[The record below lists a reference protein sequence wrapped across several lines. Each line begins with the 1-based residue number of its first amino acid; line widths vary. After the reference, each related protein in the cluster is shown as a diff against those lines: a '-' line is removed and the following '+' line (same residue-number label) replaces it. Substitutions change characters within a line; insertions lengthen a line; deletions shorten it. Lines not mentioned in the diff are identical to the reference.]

1 MKAHWLKAILTA
13 ALALFSLGTAQKLT
27 FWHYWDGA
35 NGQVLQGL
43 IERYQKEHPG
53 VTIEA
58 VFVPGGELLTKL
70 QTAITAK
77 QTPSMA
83 VSDLVAMPLLTQS
96 GALLPLD
103 DFIRQSNLN
112 LADYFPGPLVYGLYG
127 GKRYSLPVSA
137 SNLGL
142 FWNKN
147 LFRAA
152 GLDPNRPPRNWDELL
167 RFAKQIKEKTG
178 KWGIEL
184 FTQGGEGTTWQT
196 QVYFWGAGAEFL
208 NADNTAPVFNSA
220 QGVRALQF
228 LVDLV
233 QKEKVA
239 PVAPWGLFGRGE
251 AAMVMDGSW
260 MTQFF
265 PQQVNFELGAAPFPY
280 PSGGRP
286 ATNMG
291 GEQIFIFQNVDAA
304 TAKTAWDFIN
314 WFSSTP
320 VQVEWDRGTGFL
332 PVRRSVANDPAYRA
346 WVSNARPLM
355 RPFVDSMAFAKP
367 RPPVARYPQISDI
380 FAKYVQE
387 ALLGR
392 LSPKEALDRA
402 AQEVAP
408 LLR

>member
-1 MKAHWLKAILTA
+1 MKAHRLKVIVTV
-13 ALALFSLGTAQKLT
+13 ALALLSLGTAQKLT

-43 IERYQKEHPG
+43 IERYQKERPG

-70 QTAITAK
+70 QTAITAR
-77 QTPSMA
+77 QTPTMA
-83 VSDLVAMPLLTQS
+83 ISDLVAMPLLTRS
-96 GALLPLD
+96 GALAPLD
-103 DFIRQSNLN
+103 DYIRQSNLN
-112 LADYFPGPLVYGLYG
+112 LADYFPGPLVYGLYQ

-196 QVYFWGAGAEFL
+196 QVYFWGAGAEFMDA
-208 NADNTAPVFNSA
+208 NNTAPAFNSA

-265 PQQVNFELGAAPFPY
+265 PQQVNFELGAAAFPFAP
-280 PSGGRP
+280 GGRP

-291 GEQIFIFQNVDAA
+291 GEQIFIFQNADAA
-304 TAKTAWDFIN
+304 TAKAAWDFIN

-320 VQVEWDRGTGFL
+320 VQVEWNRGTGFL
-332 PVRRSVANDPAYRA
+332 PVRRSVASDPAYRA

-402 AQEVAP
+402 AQEVTS

>member
-1 MKAHWLKAILTA
+1 MQAHWLKAIVTMTV
-13 ALALFSLGTAQKLT
+13 ALLSLGTAQKLT

-83 VSDLVAMPLLTQS
+83 ISDLVAMPLLTQS

-112 LADYFPGPLVYGLYG
+112 LADYFPGPLVYGLYQ

-208 NADNTAPVFNSA
+208 NANNTAPAFNSP

-280 PSGGRP
+280 PAGGRP

-291 GEQIFIFQNVDAA
+291 GEQIFIFQNADAA
-304 TAKTAWDFIN
+304 LVKAAWDFIH

-367 RPPVARYPQISDI
+367 RPPVARYPQISDV
-380 FAKYVQE
+380 FARYVQE

-402 AQEVAP
+402 AQEVTP